1 MSNLFEIKQ
10 NVVDRVLQREMLR
23 ADFELPYDVTAQMV
37 EQCTGNALLAFKTY
51 IQTEKC
57 TTDVEVVTQVYATWI
72 DHLISETFLSKFF
85 KPKMKS
91 LTVKQQV
98 NFYALY
104 PKFKGAGNMPYTI
117 VREYPQK
124 ILY

>member
-1 MSNLFEIKQ
+1 MSNLFEITQ
-10 NVVDRVLQREMLR
+10 TAVDRVLQREMLC

-57 TTDVEVVTQVYATWI
+57 TADVEVVTQVYAAWI
-72 DHLISETFLSKFF
+72 DHLIGDTFLSKFF

-117 VREYPQK
+117 VREYPQNT
-124 ILY
+124 LY

>member
-1 MSNLFEIKQ
+1 MSNLFEITQ
-10 NVVDRVLQREMLR
+10 TAVDRVLHREMLR
-23 ADFELPYDVTAQMV
+23 ANFELPYDVTVQIL

-51 IQTEKC
+51 IQTEKF

-72 DHLISETFLSKFF
+72 DHLIGDTFLSKFF

-91 LTVKQQV
+91 LVVKKPV

-124 ILY
+124 TLY